1 MGRRMRRTAALLLAV
16 AACSLL
22 AACGKSDRTSTTV
35 SIAEA
40 PAPAQGTGGR
50 QAAPGAARPWTKAQA
65 EAFAHAVNLT
75 AADLPGFAVAPASVP
90 GETPAERRLQAETAR
105 CLGGTGGTGG
115 TGGRALA
122 EVSSPHFQRIA
133 GLSSASVSSEV
144 NVASTPALAGAELA
158 KIRSPRTRVCL
169 TRYMQGV
176 LGSRTGGSVQSAV
189 RVVEGNPPAPGTA
202 GGFGW
207 RITVAL
213 AVHGA
218 GIPVYLDIL
227 GFIDGPAEVSLFS
240 TGLPQPL
247 PAAAEEHLYALLLKR
262 AIAQKP

>member
-1 MGRRMRRTAALLLAV
+1 MRRTAALLLAL
-16 AACSLL
+16 AACSLV

-40 PAPAQGTGGR
+40 PAAGQGSGGT
-50 QAAPGAARPWTKAQA
+50 QAAPRAAHPWSKAQA

-75 AADLPGFAVAPASVP
+75 AADLPGFSVAPASTP

-105 CLGGTGGTGG
+105 CLGGIGGSGG
-115 TGGRALA
+115 GQALA

-144 NVASTPALAGAELA
+144 SVSSTPAQASAELA

-176 LGSRTGGSVQSAV
+176 LGSRGGGSVQSAV
-189 RVVEGNPPAPGTA
+189 KVVEGNPPAPGTA

-227 GFIDGPAEVSLFS
+227 GFVDGPAEVSLFS

-247 PAAAEEHLYALLLKR
+247 PAAAEEHLYGLLLKR
-262 AIAQKP
+262 AVAQQP